1 MADRTYKQWVD
12 YHYKRLKKEMP
23 GKPDSVIKMMA
34 GDAARRSFDAQQ
46 SVKTQGGV
54 GSMGQSAT
62 VPRVGPGVTSAPVPR
77 PTATPTPVPTA
88 VQKRPSVFGAT
99 PTPTPTPVVTG
110 TTTGGVS
117 YNDKIAARIK
127 ATGAIATD
135 GITTTRSG
143 RLDWVDFLPTLD
155 TQDYVRIQ
163 KVLKDL
169 GYTVKNRAQ
178 INYLLSTEFSN
189 LFPAK
194 DVDTLVA
201 ELNKF
206 KLPGAGEEAK
216 LPLRQI
222 PALDRGTLVSFARSI
237 VEDTLMMERL
247 TPEMENKIVDDW
259 MKKAEK
265 GTVTMPTKKVRNPK
279 TGKLENVVET
289 KRAFDQQAEGL
300 ALADRL
306 KQMFPDQYQLAQG
319 IGFAAEM
326 KKILAGG
333 Q

>member
-1 MADRTYKQWVD
+1 
-12 YHYKRLKKEMP
+12 MP
-23 GKPDSVIKMMA
+23 NASDSVLKTMA
-34 GDAARRSFDAQQ
+34 GDMAKKSFDLQTA
-46 SVKTQGGV
+46 SKRSA
-54 GSMGQSAT
+54 SMSEPVLT
-62 VPRVGPGVTSAPVPR
+62 PRVGPGATSAPVPK
-77 PTATPTPVPTA
+77 PTPTPTPSTPPVTLRPGQLGPTP
-88 VQKRPSVFGAT
+88 K
-99 PTPTPTPVVTG
+99 PTPTPVVTG
-110 TTTGGVS
+110 STTGGVS
-117 YNDKIAARIK
+117 YNDKIVARIK

-135 GITTTRSG
+135 GIVTYKSG

-155 TQDYVRIQ
+155 NQDYIRLQ

-169 GYTVKNRAQ
+169 GYSVKNKAQ
-178 INYLLSTEFSN
+178 IDYLLSTEFSN

-194 DVDTLVA
+194 DVDSLIS

-206 KLPGAGEEAK
+206 KLPGAGEKAE

-222 PALDRGTLVSFARSI
+222 PALDRGTLVEFARSI

-259 MKKAEK
+259 MKKAQK
-265 GTVTMPTKKVRNPK
+265 GVVTMPTKKVRNPK

-306 KQMFPDQYQLAQG
+306 KQMFPDQYELAQG

-333 Q
+333 M

>member
-1 MADRTYKQWVD
+1 VTEKTYKQWVD
-12 YHYKRLKKEMP
+12 YHFKRLKKQYPNSPET
-23 GKPDSVIKMMA
+23 VIKTMA
-34 GDAARRSFDAQQ
+34 GDMAQKSFELQQ
-46 SVKTQGGV
+46 SSKRSA
-54 GSMGQSAT
+54 SMSEPVLT
-62 VPRVGPGVTSAPVPR
+62 PRVGPGATSAPVPK
-77 PTATPTPVPTA
+77 ATPTPVPTP
-88 VQKRPSVFGAT
+88 VQKRPSALGPT
-99 PTPTPTPVVTG
+99 PTPTPTPIVTG
-110 TTTGGVS
+110 GTTGGVS
-117 YNDKIAARIK
+117 YNDRVVARIK

-135 GITTTRSG
+135 GITTAKANS
-143 RLDWVDFLPTLD
+143 LAWVDFLPTLD
-155 TQDYVRIQ
+155 TQDYVRLQ

-194 DVDTLVA
+194 DIDTLIG

-206 KLPGAGEEAK
+206 KLPGAGEEAE

-222 PALDRGTLVSFARSI
+222 PAIDRGVLVSFARSI
-237 VEDTLMMERL
+237 VEDTLMMDRL
-247 TPEMENKIVDDW
+247 PPDVENQIVDEW
-259 MKKAEK
+259 MKKAGK

-300 ALADRL
+300 ALTERL
-306 KQMFPDQYQLAQG
+306 KQMYPDEFKLAQDTQ
-319 IGFAAEM
+319 FADEV
-326 KKILAGG
+326 KKILAEG

>member
-12 YHYKRLKKEMP
+12 YHYKRLKKQMP
-23 GKPDSVIKMMA
+23 NSPDSVLKTMA
-34 GDAARRSFDAQQ
+34 GDMAKKSFDLQTA
-46 SVKTQGGV
+46 SKRSA
-54 GSMGQSAT
+54 SMSEPVLT
-62 VPRVGPGVTSAPVPR
+62 PRVGPGATSAPVPK
-77 PTATPTPVPTA
+77 PTPTPVPTP
-88 VQKRPSVFGAT
+88 VQKRPGALGPT

-110 TTTGGVS
+110 STTGGVS
-117 YNDKIAARIK
+117 YNDKIVARIK

-135 GITTTRSG
+135 GITTIKSG

-155 TQDYVRIQ
+155 NQDYIRLQ

-169 GYTVKNRAQ
+169 GYTVKNKAQ
-178 INYLLSTEFSN
+178 IDYLLSTEFSN

-194 DVDTLVA
+194 DVDSLVS

-206 KLPGAGEEAK
+206 KLPGGGEEAE

-222 PALDRGTLVSFARSI
+222 PALDRGTLVEFARSI

-247 TPEMENKIVDDW
+247 SPEMENKIVDDW
-259 MKKAEK
+259 MKKAGK
-265 GTVTMPTKKVRNPK
+265 GVVTMPTKKVRNPK

-289 KRAFDQQAEGL
+289 KRAFDQEAEGL

-306 KQMFPDQYQLAQG
+306 KQMFPDQYELAQG

-333 Q
+333 M

>member
-12 YHYKRLKKEMP
+12 YHYKRLKKQMP
-23 GKPDSVIKMMA
+23 NSPDSVVRTMA
-34 GDAARRSFDAQQ
+34 GDMAKKSFDLQTSSKRSA
-46 SVKTQGGV
+46 
-54 GSMGQSAT
+54 SMSEPVLT
-62 VPRVGPGVTSAPVPR
+62 PRVGPGATSAPVP
-77 PTATPTPVPTA
+77 
-88 VQKRPSVFGAT
+88 K
-99 PTPTPTPVVTG
+99 PTPTPVATPVQKRPGVLGPTPAPTTTPVVTG
-110 TTTGGVS
+110 STTGGVS
-117 YNDKIAARIK
+117 YNDKIVARIK

-135 GITTTRSG
+135 GITTTKSG

-155 TQDYVRIQ
+155 NQDYIRLQ

-169 GYTVKNRAQ
+169 GYTVKNKAQ
-178 INYLLSTEFSN
+178 IDYLLSTEFQN

-194 DVDTLVA
+194 DVDTLVS

-206 KLPGAGEEAK
+206 KLPGAGEEAE

-222 PALDRGTLVSFARSI
+222 PAIDRGSLVNLSRKVADA
-237 VEDTLMMERL
+237 VLMMGQL
-247 TPEMENKIVDDW
+247 TPELEKQVVDEW
-259 MKKAEK
+259 MADAKK

-289 KRAFDQQAEGL
+289 KRAFDEETAVLDLTE
-300 ALADRL
+300 RL
-306 KQMFPDQYQLAQG
+306 KQMFPDQYELASG
-319 IGFAAEM
+319 IGFAADI

>member
-1 MADRTYKQWVD
+1 MADRTYKQWFD
-12 YHYKRLKKEMP
+12 YHYKKLKKEMP
-23 GKPDSVIKMMA
+23 GKPDSVVKMMA
-34 GDAARRSFDAQQ
+34 GDQAQRSFNAQQ
-46 SVKTQGGV
+46 ESKAAADKAGIA
-54 GSMGQSAT
+54 QSAT
-62 VPRVGPGVTSAPVPR
+62 TPRVGPGATSAPVPK
-77 PTATPTPVPTA
+77 PTPTPIE
-88 VQKRPSVFGAT
+88 KRPSAFG
-99 PTPTPTPVVTG
+99 PKPTPTPVVTG
-110 TTTGGVS
+110 STTGGVT
-117 YNDKIAARIK
+117 YNDKIVARIK

-135 GITTTRSG
+135 GITTTKSG
-143 RLDWVDFLPTLD
+143 RLAWVDFLPTLD
-155 TQDYVRIQ
+155 NQDYIRLQ

-169 GYTVKNRAQ
+169 GYTVKNKAQ
-178 INYLLSTEFSN
+178 IDYLLSTEFSN

-194 DVDTLVA
+194 DVDSLIS

-206 KLPGAGEEAK
+206 KLPGAGEKAE

-222 PALDRGTLVSFARSI
+222 PALDRGTLVEFARSI

-259 MKKAEK
+259 MKKAQK
-265 GTVTMPTKKVRNPK
+265 GVVTMPTKKVRNPK

-306 KQMFPDQYQLAQG
+306 KQMFPDQYELAQG

-333 Q
+333 M

>member
-12 YHYKRLKKEMP
+12 YHYKRLKKQMP
-23 GKPDSVIKMMA
+23 NSPDSVVKTMA
-34 GDAARRSFDAQQ
+34 GDMAKRSFDLQTA
-46 SVKTQGGV
+46 SKRSA
-54 GSMGQSAT
+54 SMSEPVLT
-62 VPRVGPGVTSAPVPR
+62 PRVGPGATSAPVPK
-77 PTATPTPVPTA
+77 PTPTPVPTP
-88 VQKRPSVFGAT
+88 VQKRPGALGPT

-110 TTTGGVS
+110 STTGGVS
-117 YNDKIAARIK
+117 YNDKIVARIK
-127 ATGAIATD
+127 ATGAIATS
-135 GITTTRSG
+135 GITTTKSG

-155 TQDYVRIQ
+155 NQDYIRLQ

-169 GYTVKNRAQ
+169 GYTVKNKAQ
-178 INYLLSTEFSN
+178 IDYLLSTEFSN

-194 DVDTLVA
+194 DVDTLVS

-206 KLPGAGEEAK
+206 KLPGAGEEEE

-222 PALDRGTLVSFARSI
+222 PAIDRGSLVNLSRKVADA
-237 VEDTLMMERL
+237 VLMMGQL
-247 TPEMENKIVDDW
+247 TPELEKQVVDEW
-259 MKKAEK
+259 MADAKK

-289 KRAFDQQAEGL
+289 KRAFDEETAVLDLTE
-300 ALADRL
+300 RL
-306 KQMFPDQYQLAQG
+306 KQMFPDQYELASG
-319 IGFAAEM
+319 IGFAADI